1 MVAAF
6 ENVEALQENAGVTIY
21 AVSLTFK
28 IVVLTNLT
36 IVQLQEGHL

>member
-1 MVAAF
+1 MVAAL

-21 AVSLTFK
+21 AVRFK

-36 IVQLQEGHL
+36 IAQLQEGHL